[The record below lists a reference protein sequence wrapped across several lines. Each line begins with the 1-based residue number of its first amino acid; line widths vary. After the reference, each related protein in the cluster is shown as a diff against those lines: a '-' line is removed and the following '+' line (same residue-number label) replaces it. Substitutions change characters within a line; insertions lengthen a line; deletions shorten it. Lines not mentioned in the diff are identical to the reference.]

1 MTRQLWLANKG
12 REGSIDL
19 NETSIKFDR
28 ASDIQIDIQVEL
40 WEEKLGDEVIIT
52 IGNDRYTLDEDVVL
66 IQYEMWLGASDFS
79 TL

>member
-19 NETSIKFDR
+19 NETSMKFES
-28 ASDIQIDIQVEL
+28 ASGRQIDIQVEL

-52 IGNDRYTLDEDVVL
+52 IGNDRYTLDEDVVQ
-66 IQYEMWLGASDFS
+66 IQYEMWLGAKDFS

>member
-19 NETSIKFDR
+19 NETSMKFES
-28 ASDIQIDIQVEL
+28 ASGRQIDIQVEL
-40 WEEKLGDEVIIT
+40 WEQKLGDEVIIT
-52 IGNDRYTLDEDVVL
+52 IGNDRYTLDEDVVQ

>member
-1 MTRQLWLANKG
+1 MTRQLWLANRG

-52 IGNDRYTLDEDVVL
+52 IGNDRYTLDEDVVQ